1 MCKPL
6 LLDLLEKNYVLN
18 SPNRWFCFFEFRAE
32 TCIARYFYILFVKV
46 TGHYCP
52 LIMVGMGTLEKL
64 NFLHVY
70 LLSLEVTYPPIRTQ
84 SIVLHSQCKIL
95 RFRFWGGKCKDWFK
109 VVHNSW
115 VWFIRS
121 PLEVYDYLVGS
132 WFGVTYHPEIL
143 KWQPE
148 LLLYLWREETLP
160 ISNGLLDILF

>member
-1 MCKPL
+1 MVILNLIEKKP
-6 LLDLLEKNYVLN
+6 
-18 SPNRWFCFFEFRAE
+18 
-32 TCIARYFYILFVKV
+32 CIARYFYPFVKV
-46 TGHYCP
+46 TAHYCP

-64 NFLHVY
+64 NLLHVDKF
-70 LLSLEVTYPPIRTQ
+70 SLEVTYPPIRTQ
-84 SIVLHSQCKIL
+84 SIILKIECKIL
-95 RFRFWGGKCKDWFK
+95 RFRFWGKKWRDWFK

-121 PLEVYDYLVGS
+121 PLDLYNYLVGS
-132 WFGVTYHPEIL
+132 WFGVTYRPEIL